1 MTKKEIGTLLKNFR
15 ETNHYSASQVV
26 TALEEYDVNIALK
39 TYYGYEAGTHKP
51 SLDVFFALCKIYKY
65 DILELI
71 CEYPDLN
78 KRDMQFIHNYQ
89 SLDATGKSAV
99 NALIKYELERT
110 KAMKDWRE
118 KAVFYQKQLAEVK
131 KNNKDCGQFL

>member
-1 MTKKEIGTLLKNFR
+1 MTKKEIGALLKNFR
-15 ETNHYSASQVV
+15 KTSHYSASQVV

-71 CEYPDLN
+71 CAYPDLN
-78 KRDMQFIHNYQ
+78 KHDTQFIHNYQ
-89 SLDATGKSAV
+89 SLDANGKSAV
-99 NALIKYELERT
+99 NALLKYELERT
-110 KAMKDWRE
+110 KAMNSWRE
-118 KAVFYQKQLAEVK
+118 KAVFYQKQLTEVRRTDK
-131 KNNKDCGQFL
+131 ERGEFL